1 MSSSAMR
8 STFGRSMLRS
18 YNQAT
23 RAQDLTGN
31 WLKRVGAG
39 ASNEAARDQHA
50 QLSGL
55 LDYYNRAATGGQRKA
70 IDWDSHR
77 ANIHTPNVVDKIKD
91 KYTRFMESEYSVD
104 SAVARTGAQTEKM

>member
-1 MSSSAMR
+1 MSTTSAMR
-8 STFGRSMLRS
+8 STFGRSMMKS

-39 ASNEAARDQHA
+39 ATSDAARDSHG

-55 LDYYNRAATGGQRKA
+55 LDYYNRPSQGGQRRS
-70 IDWDSHR
+70 IDWETHR
-77 ANIHTPNVVDKIKD
+77 ANIHTPNVVDKI
-91 KYTRFMESEYSVD
+91 
-104 SAVARTGAQTEKM
+104 